1 MSGRRRR
8 SALDCLVI
16 CRAPARCDPVYT
28 DHHKRREVPICNSNL
43 SFAHVIANVT
53 GRFTDWKLSAELAMD
68 LNYHFRR
75 QNDSSDE
82 RIQGLKSRFGSVMHV
97 RPLVLYRFESRKA
110 SFHEVV
116 DAARVH
122 DR

>member
-16 CRAPARCDPVYT
+16 CRAPARCYPVYT

-53 GRFTDWKLSAELAMD
+53 GRFTGWKQRAELAMD
-68 LNYHFRR
+68 LNYHLWR
-75 QNDSSDE
+75 QNYSPDE
-82 RIQGLKSRFGSVMHV
+82 RVQSLKSWLSSVMHI
-97 RPLVLYRFESRKA
+97 RPLVLYRFKSRESSSHK
-110 SFHEVV
+110 VV